1 MVMVAVTL
9 DHGNLHVLCINVYM
23 PCDDG
28 SRQYANSVTDVLGF
42 IESVADMYSGFKC
55 IILGDFNF
63 ECCGSS
69 QGYREFLPLMHDL
82 DRFV

>member
-9 DHGNLHVLCINVYM
+9 DHGNLRVLCINVYM

-28 SRQYANSVTDVLGF
+28 SRQYRGFLTDVLGF

-55 IILGDFNF
+55 IILEIG
-63 ECCGSS
+63 
-69 QGYREFLPLMHDL
+69 RAH
-82 DRFV
+82 V